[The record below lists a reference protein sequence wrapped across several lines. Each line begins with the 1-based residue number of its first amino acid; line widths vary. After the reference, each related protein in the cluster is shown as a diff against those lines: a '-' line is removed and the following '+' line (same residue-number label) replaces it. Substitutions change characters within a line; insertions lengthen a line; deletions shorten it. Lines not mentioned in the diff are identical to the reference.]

1 MHPQL
6 PGKLQQQI
14 LSRAAPKSVGT
25 SSAKDVP
32 TELATFAAGCF
43 WGVELAFQRLPGVLS
58 TQVGYIAGHVE
69 EPSYEHVCTGRTGHT
84 EAVQVKFDPGTI
96 NYKELCGVFFEL
108 HDPTQLNRQGN
119 DVGTQYRSGI
129 YYHSP
134 EQQADAEQVKSQ
146 AQANFKK
153 PIVTEV
159 VAAATFWAAEKYH
172 QQYLAKGGQSAKKG
186 ATDPI
191 RCYG

>member
-1 MHPQL
+1 MRPQL
-6 PGKLQQQI
+6 PGKLQTQI
-14 LSRAAPKSVGT
+14 LSRAAPKSIGT
-25 SSAKDVP
+25 SS
-32 TELATFAAGCF
+32 TETQLATFAAGCF
-43 WGVELAFQRLPGVLS
+43 WGVELAFQRLPGVVS
-58 TQVGYIAGHVE
+58 TRVGYIAGHVE

-84 EAVQVKFDPGTI
+84 EAVEVTYAPGTI
-96 NYKELCGVFFEL
+96 AYKELVGVFFEL

-134 EQQADAEQVKSQ
+134 QQKADAEQVISQ

-153 PIVTEV
+153 PIATEV
-159 VAAATFWAAEKYH
+159 VAATTFWAAEKYH

-186 ATDPI
+186 AADPI